1 MRPKHAALW
10 VVRVL
15 FSDELASE
23 HWNSQG
29 PNKWAL
35 QTFNQLPTP
44 RPRTTHQ
51 YQTTTN
57 DLAFVPLSTNMH
69 SNIQK
74 HAFML
79 VLVHASITLQYITCC
94 FCKFAQAHA
103 SKKWCLRHLRCLT
116 IAVIP
121 RKPNRSLLRRI
132 GIRSRPVAE
141 TVSSQEALNSGVEI

>member
-29 PNKWAL
+29 PNKQAL

-79 VLVHASITLQYITCC
+79 VLVHASHHATVHYMLFLQICTGTC
-94 FCKFAQAHA
+94 
-103 SKKWCLRHLRCLT
+103 
-116 IAVIP
+116 I
-121 RKPNRSLLRRI
+121 
-132 GIRSRPVAE
+132 E
-141 TVSSQEALNSGVEI
+141 EMVSSSLALLDHCCDPAKAEQEPAAQDWYPESPGCRNSFITGGS